1 MPEEPNDVLVD
12 VSRQVAAKY
21 YGKYRG
27 LVTDNADPDKL
38 GRLKLRVPSV
48 LGTAETSWA
57 LPCVPFGGKA
67 GHGFFMLPEVGA
79 QVWVEFEEGDPSLPI
94 WTGTFWQQSSDVPSE
109 ATAQSPPTTRLVKT
123 VSGHLL
129 QFDDKSGSEKF
140 TLKHPAGT
148 SAVIDEKGI
157 LTVTDAGGDTVTL
170 DASGKKITIEDAGG
184 NKVEMSS
191 SGITITDAGNNKVE
205 MAAAGITLE
214 SSKPVVIKASEVQL
228 GGPGGEPV
236 IKGDSF
242 MKFFNT
248 HVHTCAAPGSP
259 TSPPAMPMTLLQ
271 LSLKVKAV

>member
-1 MPEEPNDVLVD
+1 MPEGNNDVLVD

-27 LVTDNADPDKL
+27 FVTDNADPDKR
-38 GRLKLRVPSV
+38 GRLKVRVPSV

-67 GHGFFMLPEVGA
+67 GHGFFMIPEVDA

-140 TLKHPAGT
+140 TLKHPTGT
-148 SAVIDEKGI
+148 SAVIDDKG
-157 LTVTDAGGDTVTL
+157 TVTLTDAGGNTVTL
-170 DASGKKITIEDAGG
+170 DADNKKITVEDANG
-184 NKVEMSS
+184 NKIEMAAA
-191 SGITITDAGNNKVE
+191 GITVTDANNNKVE
-205 MAAAGITLE
+205 MAAAGVTVE
-214 SSKPVVIKASEVQL
+214 SSAQVVIKASMVQL
-228 GGPGGEPV
+228 GGAGGEPL
-236 IKGDSF
+236 IKGTSF
-242 MKFFNT
+242 MTAFNT
-248 HVHTCAAPGSP
+248 HIHTCTAPGSP
-259 TSPPAMPMTLLQ
+259 TSPPAVPMLPTQ
-271 LSLKVKAV
+271 LSTKVMTA